1 MAEKGLNRL
10 TVYKLATPD
19 MGGVKIP
26 SYKPAA
32 KGKVTVEKQQ
42 VSYKLL
48 LYKKGPYPPSWF
60 STFDSLKITLP
71 EKDWPETMSSGFVLL
86 VHVGKTVYAVTGGV
100 GHIHLRSNV
109 AIEHRFGI
117 ELAQR
122 MLALANLRG
131 LVQRDTSGVVNTI
144 DRGFRAKYDPKG
156 DLNNLRRVLK
166 NVRGAFAKKDPL
178 YKDIGS
184 SIHASDALSVN
195 GRKDFTG
202 VLTFL
207 IRLENVWLAAPKQ
220 LSIPQLEHINKKAHG
235 PLMDALEA
243 QLIAELVAFDADTSQ
258 SLFLDNRD
266 IGFLPDRATAY
277 HLIRQGN
284 STAAA
289 SYQEVLEH
297 VRDSLSQAKPA
308 DRRAT
313 YRDLRLQVDFEEGFS
328 ETHLLSYFLCGDITC
343 KGDVFFL
350 DNEEWFRASEEFI
363 AALTKELDNIEC
375 VDPAAL
381 GVLEWNHKDEDTFN
395 NDHTKLCVLDRR
407 LVKVAGEKGG
417 IEFCDLLANNNGRVQ
432 LIHVKS
438 DSGAALRALFAQG
451 FVSAQLY
458 NLDAEFQTK
467 VHTGDLQQSKGSGVS
482 SAAKQQLAALA
493 DRHLREIT
501 IVFAIHDST
510 ASHSVAIGANVTSK
524 VLKGTLSTFA
534 KADLLNRATDLRAMG
549 YEVAV
554 CRIRP
559 YPTPKK
565 AKKTK

>member
-10 TVYKLATPD
+10 TAYKLATTD
-19 MGGVKIP
+19 MASVKIP

-42 VSYKLL
+42 VSYQLL

-60 STFDSLKITLP
+60 STFDSLNITLP

-184 SIHASDALSVN
+184 SIHASDALSVS
-195 GRKDFTG
+195 GRKDFAG
-202 VLTFL
+202 ILAFL
-207 IRLENVWLAAPKQ
+207 VRLENVWLAAPKQ
-220 LSIPQLEHINKKAHG
+220 LSIPQLEHINKKAYG

-243 QLIAELVAFDADTSQ
+243 QLIAELAAYDAETSQ

-266 IGFLPDRATAY
+266 IGFLPDRATAF
-277 HLIRQGN
+277 HVIRQGN
-284 STAAA
+284 ATEAA

-297 VRDSLSQAKPA
+297 VRAVLSQVKQV
-308 DRRAT
+308 DRRNVF
-313 YRDLRLQVDFEEGFS
+313 RELRLQVEFEEGYS
-328 ETHLLSYFLCGDITC
+328 ETHPLSYFLCGDVTC
-343 KGDVFFL
+343 QGDVYFL
-350 DNEEWFRASEEFI
+350 DNEEWYRASEEFI
-363 AALTKELDNIEC
+363 SALTRELDNIEC
-375 VDPAAL
+375 IDPANL
-381 GVLEWNHKDEDTFN
+381 DLIEWKHKEEAEFN
-395 NDHTKLCVLDRR
+395 SDHKGLCVLDRHP
-407 LVKVAGEKGG
+407 VKIADEKGP
-417 IEFCDLLANNNGRVQ
+417 IEFCDLLASMDGRVQ
-432 LIHVKS
+432 LIHVKPE
-438 DSGAALRALFAQG
+438 SGAALRALFAQG
-451 FVSAQLY
+451 YVSAQLY
-458 NLDAEFQTK
+458 NLSEEFRSR
-467 VHTGDLQQSKGSGVS
+467 VHAGKLQKDKGTDIG
-482 SAAKQQLAALA
+482 AGERKILAGLEG
-493 DRHLREIT
+493 RHLREFT
-501 IVFAIHDST
+501 IVFAMYDDT
-510 ASHSVAIGANVTSK
+510 PSHAVPKGATLTSE

-534 KADLLNRATDLRAMG
+534 KSDLLNRATDLRAMG

-554 CRIRP
+554 CRIKP
-559 YPTPKK
+559 YPKPKG
-565 AKKTK
+565 AK